1 MQSAPQNLLKE
12 YVQSQHFTSTT
23 EIMQAMKEMFR
34 DVIEH
39 VMEVEMDEELGRE
52 RCQRAKVAKVAEGES
67 QNYRNG
73 YSKKTVKTQLG
84 EVEIKVPRDRKGAY
98 EPKIIRKYSRNA
110 DGMEEKIL
118 ALYACGMSQR
128 DIAEQ
133 IKELYDV
140 EISPELVT
148 KITEKIMP
156 EVAAWQNRPL
166 ESVYP
171 FVFMDAIHY
180 KVKEDH
186 RYVTKAAYVVLGIT
200 MEGRKDILGI
210 WIGEH
215 ESSKFWLNVLN
226 ELKSRGVQEVYLFCT
241 DGLCGMMQAIEAVFP
256 HSRLQR
262 CIVHQVRAS
271 TRYVSYKDIRQVI
284 ADLKKI
290 YQAVTL
296 DEAEDHLL
304 AFGERWRK
312 QYPSCVKSWE
322 ENWSVLSTF
331 FEYPVEIRKII
342 YTTNIIEG
350 LNRQFRQITKN
361 KPSFTNDDSLRRML
375 YLAAQ
380 RIMKHWRAR
389 CQNWDLILNQLELMF
404 PRPAVG

>member
-1 MQSAPQNLLKE
+1 
-12 YVQSQHFTSTT
+12 
-23 EIMQAMKEMFR
+23 
-34 DVIEH
+34 
-39 VMEVEMDEELGRE
+39 MDDELGRE
-52 RCQRAKVAKVAEGES
+52 HCQQSEEPEG
-67 QNYRNG
+67 QIRNYRND

-84 EVEIKVPRDRKGAY
+84 EVEIKVPRDRQGNY
-98 EPKIIRKYSRNA
+98 EPKIIGKYDRNA
-110 DGMEEKIL
+110 EGMEEKIL

-148 KITEKIMP
+148 KISEKIMP

-166 ESVYP
+166 EKVYP

-180 KVKEDH
+180 KVREEH

-200 MEGRKDILGI
+200 MDGRKDILGV

-226 ELKSRGVQEVYLFCT
+226 ELKSRGVMDVYLFCT

-256 HSRLQR
+256 NSRLQR
-262 CIVHQVRAS
+262 CIVHQIRAS
-271 TRYVSYKDIRQVI
+271 TRYVSYKDIKQIV

-290 YQAVTL
+290 YTAVTI
-296 DEAEDHLL
+296 DEAEENLL
-304 AFGERWRK
+304 TFGERWRG

-322 ENWSVLSTF
+322 DNWEVLSTF
-331 FEYPVEIRKII
+331 FEYPLEIRKII

-375 YLAAQ
+375 YLASQ
-380 RIMKHWRAR
+380 RIMKHWKSR
-389 CQNWDLILNQLELMF
+389 CQNWDLVLSQLELMF
-404 PRPAVG
+404 PERAAS

>member
-12 YVQSQHFTSTT
+12 YVQSQKFTSTA

-34 DVIEH
+34 DVIQT

-52 RCQRAKVAKVAEGES
+52 RCQRSNQPEEEPR
-67 QNYRNG
+67 NYRNG
-73 YSKKTVKTQLG
+73 YTRKTVKTQLG
-84 EVEIKVPRDRKGAY
+84 EVEIKVPRDRQGAY
-98 EPKIIRKYSRNA
+98 EPKIIGKYDRNA
-110 DGMEEKIL
+110 EGMEEKIL
-118 ALYACGMSQR
+118 SLYACGMSQR

-148 KITEKIMP
+148 KISEKIMP
-156 EVAAWQNRPL
+156 EVTAWQNRPL
-166 ESVYP
+166 EKVYP

-186 RYVTKAAYVVLGIT
+186 RYITKAAYVVLGIT
-200 MEGRKDILGI
+200 LDGRKDILGV
-210 WIGEH
+210 WIGEN

-226 ELKSRGVQEVYLFCT
+226 ELKSRGVMEVYLFCT
-241 DGLCGMMQAIEAVFP
+241 DGLCGMMQAIEAVYP
-256 HSRLQR
+256 GSRLQR
-262 CIVHQVRAS
+262 CIVHQIRAS
-271 TRYVSYKDIRQVI
+271 TRYVSYKDIKPVV

-290 YQAVTL
+290 YTAVTL
-296 DEAEDHLL
+296 EEAEQNLRDF
-304 AFGERWRK
+304 AERWRK

-322 ENWSVLSTF
+322 ENWEVLSTF
-331 FEYPVEIRKII
+331 FEYPLEIRKII

-375 YLAAQ
+375 YLASQ
-380 RIMKHWRAR
+380 RIVKHWHAR
-389 CQNWDLILNQLELMF
+389 CQNWDLVLSQLELMF
-404 PRPAVG
+404 PCRAAG

>member
-1 MQSAPQNLLKE
+1 MNTAPQELLKE
-12 YVQSQHFTSTT
+12 YIKSQKFTSTA
-23 EIMQAMKEMFR
+23 EIMTAMKEMFR
-34 DVIEH
+34 DV
-39 VMEVEMDEELGRE
+39 VQTAMEVELDEELGRE
-52 RCQRAKVAKVAEGES
+52 RCQRAERANTAP
-67 QNYRNG
+67 NYRNG
-73 YSKKTVKTQLG
+73 YSRKTVKTQLG
-84 EVEIKVPRDRKGAY
+84 EVEIKVPRDRNGTF
-98 EPKIIRKYSRNA
+98 EPKIIGKYSRNA

-118 ALYACGMSQR
+118 ALYSCGMSQR

-156 EVAAWQNRPL
+156 EVTAWQNRPL
-166 ESVYP
+166 EKVYP
-171 FVFMDAIHY
+171 FIFMDAIHY

-200 MEGRKDILGI
+200 MDGRKDILGV

-215 ESSKFWLNVLN
+215 ESSKFWLSVLN
-226 ELKSRGVQEVYLFCT
+226 DLKSRGVLDVYLFCT
-241 DGLCGMMQAIEAVFP
+241 DGLCGMMQAIQAVYP
-256 HSRLQR
+256 NSRLQR
-262 CIVHQVRAS
+262 CIVHQIRSS
-271 TRYVSYKDIRQVI
+271 TRFVNWKDIKQVV

-290 YQAVTL
+290 YTAVTL
-296 DEAEDHLL
+296 EEAEDALL
-304 AFGERWRK
+304 QFGEKWRK

-322 ENWSVLSTF
+322 ENWEVLSTF
-331 FEYPVEIRKII
+331 YEYPPEVRKII

-375 YLAAQ
+375 YLASQ
-380 RIMKHWRAR
+380 RIVKHWRTR
-389 CQNWDLILNQLELMF
+389 CQNWDMVLSQLEIMF
-404 PRPAVG
+404 AGRAVG